1 MGDHDSSGILPFNAT
16 EVTMDNGLRVIVV
29 PTGYPNLVSLQIPVQ
44 TGSRNEVEPGKSG
57 FAHFFEHMMFRG
69 TPRFST
75 ERYNG
80 VITRAG
86 ARQNAYTTDDY
97 TNYHVTCATEDLEAV
112 IEIEADRFMNLR
124 YSEEDFR
131 TEARAILGEYNKSAS
146 DPLNKLLEVQ
156 RDNAFTIHPYKH
168 TTMGFI
174 RDIEDMPNQFEYSR
188 TFFDRW
194 YRPEFST
201 IIVAGDVK
209 PDALVNLV
217 YRYFRDWRP
226 GSAAETAIPQEPA
239 PSGAIVAHV
248 PWATATLPWVTL
260 GFRGPAFSEDD
271 PGYAALD
278 MLLDLSFGETSDLY
292 HRLVEVEQKVDQL
305 FSYNP
310 ATQDPSLATVFARV
324 KDPNDAAYVR
334 DEIAKTFA
342 SLRAKPV
349 DAKRLAEAKSHARY
363 GFARTLDNSESVA
376 ATLAR
381 FVRFNR
387 SYDTIN
393 ALFRQYERLTPT
405 TLSEAAER
413 FLTQEGLVQTT
424 LSHER
429 LDTALHTA
437 PMLQTATPDAAP
449 SVAAQGVAIEDGQ
462 VVFQQTPSTLLR
474 FKLLFA
480 VGSAHDPAGQ
490 EGTAALTAD
499 MVAEAGSRAMK
510 TDEITHAL
518 FPMAGSFT
526 AQVDKE
532 MTVFTGVIHSDN
544 LERFID
550 IVIPQLVEPGYREE
564 DFSRLKEQQLNALV
578 QDLRSSNDEELAKE
592 RLQANVFAGTAYGHT
607 TLGTVA
613 GIDATTLAHIRAFA
627 ERGYT
632 TSTLTLGLS
641 GDFPK
646 PLLNQLKTRL
656 AKLPGG
662 GWLPTPSVSGRAPSG
677 LEIEIIKKD
686 TRAVAISFGHPIG
699 VTRAHP
705 DYAALWLARAFLGDH
720 RSSVGRL
727 QNRIREL
734 RGMNYGN
741 YAYIEAFPRGMHQFF
756 PDANLARQAQ
766 LFEVWIRPVPPEQ
779 AVFALKAG
787 LFEVERLIRD
797 GLTEEE
803 FEEIRHY
810 LKKNVFVMLKTQDQQ
825 LGYAL
830 DSRWYGTGDF
840 ATTMREQLDALTAQS
855 TNSAIR
861 RHLSAQNLS
870 VVMIAADAVGLREE
884 LLSGAFTTMSYNAPK
899 PQDVMDEDQ
908 VIGAKSLGLS
918 ADRVRITPVE
928 DVFAS

>member
-1 MGDHDSSGILPFNAT
+1 MSESETSNILPFDAT

-80 VITRAG
+80 VVTRAG

-97 TNYHVTCATEDLEAV
+97 TNYHITCAAEDLEA
-112 IEIEADRFMNLR
+112 ILEIEADRFLNLG
-124 YSEEDFR
+124 YSEEDFK

-146 DPLNKLLEVQ
+146 DPLIKLIEVQ
-156 RDNAFTIHPYKH
+156 RDNAFTTHPYKH

-209 PDALVNLV
+209 PDTLVNLV

-226 GSAAETAIPQEPA
+226 GPSPETVIPQEPA
-239 PSGAIVAHV
+239 PAGATVAHV
-248 PWATATLPWVTL
+248 PWATATLPWVTV
-260 GFRGPAFSEDD
+260 GFRGPAFREDD
-271 PGYAALD
+271 PSYVALD
-278 MLLDLSFGETSDLY
+278 MLLDLSFGETSDIY

-305 FSYNP
+305 FNHNP

-324 KDPNDAAYVR
+324 KDPADAAYVR

-342 SLRAKPV
+342 ALRAKPV

-393 ALFRQYERLTPT
+393 VLFRQYERLTPA

-424 LSHER
+424 LSHGP
-429 LDTALHTA
+429 LDVA
-437 PMLQTATPDAAP
+437 LQTAPRLNALSEAAP
-449 SVAAQGVAIEDGQ
+449 AAASVGGAIEDSQ
-462 VVFQQTPSTLLR
+462 VVFQRTPSTLLR

-480 VGSAHDPAGQ
+480 VGSAHDPVGK
-490 EGTAALTAD
+490 EGLAAMAAD
-499 MVAEAGSRAMK
+499 MIAEGGSKAM
-510 TDEITHAL
+510 TTEEITHAL
-518 FPMAGSFT
+518 FPIAGSFA
-526 AQVDKE
+526 AQVDRE
-532 MTVFTGVIHSDN
+532 MTVFTGLIHRDN
-544 LERFID
+544 LERFIE
-550 IVIPQLVEPGYREE
+550 IVIPQLVEPGYRDE
-564 DFSRLKEQQLNALV
+564 DFSRIKEQQLNALV
-578 QDLRSSNDEELAKE
+578 QDLRSSNDEELGKE
-592 RLQANVFAGTAYGHT
+592 RLQANVFQGTAYGHP

-613 GIDATTLAHIRAFA
+613 GIEATTLADVRAFV
-627 ERGYT
+627 ENGYT
-632 TSTLTLGLS
+632 TSNLTLGLS
-641 GDFPK
+641 GDFPE
-646 PLLNQLKTRL
+646 PLVVQLKGRL
-656 AKLPGG
+656 ARLPGG
-662 GWLPTPSVSGRAPSG
+662 GWLPTPSVAAPALSGI
-677 LEIEIIKKD
+677 EVEIIKKD
-686 TRAVAISFGHPIG
+686 TRATAISFGHPIT
-699 VTRAHP
+699 VTRSHP

-741 YAYIEAFPRGMHQFF
+741 YAYTEAFPRGMYQFF

-797 GLTEEE
+797 GLTDVE

-810 LKKNVFVMLKTQDQQ
+810 LMKNVFVMLKTQDQQ

-830 DSRWYGTGDF
+830 DSHWYRLGDF
-840 ATTMREQLDALTAQS
+840 ATTMREQLAGLTAGE
-855 TNSAIR
+855 TNAAIR
-861 RHLSAQNLS
+861 HHLSAKDLS
-870 VVMIAADAVGLREE
+870 VVMISADAAGLRNE
-884 LLSGAFTTMSYNAPK
+884 LLSGAFTPISYNAPK
-899 PQDVMDEDQ
+899 PQEVLDEDQ
-908 VIGAKSLGLS
+908 VIGARSLGLT
-918 ADRVRITPVE
+918 ADSVTITPVE
-928 DVFAS
+928 DVFGS